1 MAKKDLFRILTESES
16 LQNTEVALAI
26 ESMSKD
32 LDSMITKLS
41 TMLTKDL
48 SNLVRKI
55 KFDNNIEVADNLSK
69 NIGDKILNAQQQL
82 SQLKSDLET
91 ESVNMMNGNATPAT
105 EEENDFTKE
114 FKADEA
120 EEEPEETEEEIDV
133 DEEDVEPAENMDDF
147 SEMEREL
154 KK

>member
-1 MAKKDLFRILTESES
+1 MAKKNLFEILTESEN

-32 LDSMITKLS
+32 LDSMITNLS

-48 SNLVRKI
+48 ANLVRKI
-55 KFDNNIEVADNLSK
+55 KFDNKIEVADDLSK
-69 NIGDKILNAQQQL
+69 NIGGKILNAQQQL

-91 ESVNMMNGNATPAT
+91 ESVNMMNGNVTPA
-105 EEENDFTKE
+105 EDEENDFVKE
-114 FKADEA
+114 FNADEA
-120 EEEPEETEEEIDV
+120 EEESEETEEVE
-133 DEEDVEPAENMDDF
+133 DEEVDTTPAENMDDF

>member
-1 MAKKDLFRILTESES
+1 MAKKNLFEILTESEN

-48 SNLVRKI
+48 ANLVRKI
-55 KFDNNIEVADNLSK
+55 KFDNKIEVADDLSK
-69 NIGDKILNAQQQL
+69 NIGGKILNAQQQL

-91 ESVNMMNGNATPAT
+91 ESVNMMNGNVTPA
-105 EEENDFTKE
+105 EDEENDFVKE
-114 FKADEA
+114 FNADEA
-120 EEEPEETEEEIDV
+120 EEESEETEEVE
-133 DEEDVEPAENMDDF
+133 DEEVDTTPAENMDDF

>member
-1 MAKKDLFRILTESES
+1 MSKKDLFAILTESEN

-48 SNLVRKI
+48 ANLVRKI
-55 KFDNNIEVADNLSK
+55 KFDNKIEVADDLSK
-69 NIGDKILNAQQQL
+69 NIGGKILNAQQQL

-91 ESVNMMNGNATPAT
+91 ESVNMMNGNVTPA
-105 EEENDFTKE
+105 EKEENDFVKE
-114 FKADEA
+114 FNADEA
-120 EEEPEETEEEIDV
+120 EEESEEAEEVE
-133 DEEDVEPAENMDDF
+133 DEEVDTTPAEDMEDF

>member
-1 MAKKDLFRILTESES
+1 MSKKDLFAILTESEN

-48 SNLVRKI
+48 ANLVRKI
-55 KFDNNIEVADNLSK
+55 KFDNKIEVADDLSK
-69 NIGDKILNAQQQL
+69 NIGGKILNAQQQL

-91 ESVNMMNGNATPAT
+91 ESVNMMNGNVTPA
-105 EEENDFTKE
+105 EKEENDFVKE
-114 FKADEA
+114 FNADEA
-120 EEEPEETEEEIDV
+120 GEEPEETEEVE
-133 DEEDVEPAENMDDF
+133 DEEVDTTPAEDMEDF

>member
-1 MAKKDLFRILTESES
+1 MSKKDLFAILTESEN

-48 SNLVRKI
+48 ANLVRKI
-55 KFDNNIEVADNLSK
+55 KFDNKIEVADDLSK
-69 NIGDKILNAQQQL
+69 NIGGKILNAQQQL

-91 ESVNMMNGNATPAT
+91 ESVNMMNGNVTPA
-105 EEENDFTKE
+105 EDEENDFVKE
-114 FKADEA
+114 FNADEA
-120 EEEPEETEEEIDV
+120 EEEPEETEEVE
-133 DEEDVEPAENMDDF
+133 DEEVDTTPAENMDDF

>member
-1 MAKKDLFRILTESES
+1 MSKKDLFAILTESEN

-48 SNLVRKI
+48 ANLVRKI
-55 KFDNNIEVADNLSK
+55 KFDNKIEVADDLSK
-69 NIGDKILNAQQQL
+69 NIGGKILNAQQQL

-91 ESVNMMNGNATPAT
+91 ESVNMMNGNVTPA
-105 EEENDFTKE
+105 EKEENDFVKE
-114 FKADEA
+114 FNADEA
-120 EEEPEETEEEIDV
+120 EEEPEETEEVE
-133 DEEDVEPAENMDDF
+133 DEEVDTTPAEDMEDF

>member
-91 ESVNMMNGNATPAT
+91 ESVNMMNGNVTPAT

-114 FKADEA
+114 FKADET

>member
-1 MAKKDLFRILTESES
+1 MSKKDLFAILTESEN

-48 SNLVRKI
+48 ANLVRKI
-55 KFDNNIEVADNLSK
+55 KFDNKIEMADDLSK
-69 NIGDKILNAQQQL
+69 NIGGKILNAQQQL

-91 ESVNMMNGNATPAT
+91 ESVNMMNGNVTPA
-105 EEENDFTKE
+105 EKEENDFVKE
-114 FKADEA
+114 FNADEA
-120 EEEPEETEEEIDV
+120 EEEPEETEEVE
-133 DEEDVEPAENMDDF
+133 DEEVDTTPAEDMEDF

>member
-1 MAKKDLFRILTESES
+1 MSKKDLFEILTESEN

-48 SNLVRKI
+48 ANLVRKI
-55 KFDNNIEVADNLSK
+55 KFDNKIEVADDLSK
-69 NIGDKILNAQQQL
+69 NIGGKILNAQQQL

-91 ESVNMMNGNATPAT
+91 ESVNMMNGNVTPA
-105 EEENDFTKE
+105 EKEENDFVKE
-114 FKADEA
+114 FNADEA
-120 EEEPEETEEEIDV
+120 EEEPEETEEVE
-133 DEEDVEPAENMDDF
+133 DEEVDTTPAEDMEDF

>member
-91 ESVNMMNGNATPAT
+91 ESVNMMNGNVTPAT

-114 FKADEA
+114 FKADDEDV
-120 EEEPEETEEEIDV
+120 EEETEEEIDV

>member
-1 MAKKDLFRILTESES
+1 MSKKDLFAILTESEN

-48 SNLVRKI
+48 ANLVRKI
-55 KFDNNIEVADNLSK
+55 KFDNKIEVADDLSK
-69 NIGDKILNAQQQL
+69 NIGGKILNAQQQL

-91 ESVNMMNGNATPAT
+91 ESVNMMNGNVTPA
-105 EEENDFTKE
+105 EKEENDFVKE
-114 FKADEA
+114 FNADEA
-120 EEEPEETEEEIDV
+120 EEEPEETEEVE
-133 DEEDVEPAENMDDF
+133 DEEVDTTPAENMEDF

>member
-1 MAKKDLFRILTESES
+1 MSKKDLFAILTESEN

-48 SNLVRKI
+48 ANLVRKI
-55 KFDNNIEVADNLSK
+55 KFDNKIEVADDLSK
-69 NIGDKILNAQQQL
+69 NIGGKILNAQQQL

-91 ESVNMMNGNATPAT
+91 ESVNMMNGNVTPA
-105 EEENDFTKE
+105 EKEENDFVKE
-114 FKADEA
+114 FNADEA
-120 EEEPEETEEEIDV
+120 EEVE
-133 DEEDVEPAENMDDF
+133 DEEVDTTPAEDMEDF

>member
-1 MAKKDLFRILTESES
+1 MSKKDLFAILTESEN

-48 SNLVRKI
+48 ANLVRKI
-55 KFDNNIEVADNLSK
+55 KFDNKIEVADDLSK
-69 NIGDKILNAQQQL
+69 NIGGKILNAQQQL

-91 ESVNMMNGNATPAT
+91 ESVNMMNGNVTPA
-105 EEENDFTKE
+105 EQEENDFVKE
-114 FKADEA
+114 FNADEA
-120 EEEPEETEEEIDV
+120 EEEPEETEEVE
-133 DEEDVEPAENMDDF
+133 DEEVDTTPAEDMEDF

>member
-1 MAKKDLFRILTESES
+1 MSKKDLFVILTESEN

-48 SNLVRKI
+48 ANLVRKI
-55 KFDNNIEVADNLSK
+55 KFDNKIEVADDLSK
-69 NIGDKILNAQQQL
+69 NIGGKILNAQQQL

-91 ESVNMMNGNATPAT
+91 ESVNMMNGNVTPA
-105 EEENDFTKE
+105 EKEENDFVKE
-114 FKADEA
+114 FNADEA
-120 EEEPEETEEEIDV
+120 EEEPEETEEVE
-133 DEEDVEPAENMDDF
+133 DEEVDTTPAEDMEDF

>member
-1 MAKKDLFRILTESES
+1 MAKKNLFEILTESEN

-48 SNLVRKI
+48 ANLVRKI
-55 KFDNNIEVADNLSK
+55 KFDNKIEVADDLSK
-69 NIGDKILNAQQQL
+69 NIGGKILNAQQQL

-91 ESVNMMNGNATPAT
+91 ESVNMMNGNVTPA
-105 EEENDFTKE
+105 EDEENDFVKE
-114 FKADEA
+114 FNADEA
-120 EEEPEETEEEIDV
+120 EEEPEETEEVE
-133 DEEDVEPAENMDDF
+133 DEEVDTAPAENMDDF